1 MSAEQTSNLGR
12 SGNGDGISQRLPKP
26 GKFLTFGL
34 GEQRF
39 GVPIGIV
46 REINRVSTITPVPQ
60 TLDFVVGVINLR
72 GKVIPV
78 VDLRLKLGVP
88 AIAFTRA
95 TCIIVL
101 EIGSSQV
108 GIIVDSVK
116 EVTDFLQGNIDP
128 PPTLT
133 TSPARGAAGDAASA
147 GLLST
152 PPAVCGIGK
161 EEDRMTLLL
170 DLEDALSAEKLLKKA
185 DEEKLKA
192 A

>member
-1 MSAEQTSNLGR
+1 MSSSPPSIGTPPASE
-12 SGNGDGISQRLPKP
+12 GILSRLPKA

-34 GEQRF
+34 GDQRF

-88 AIAFTRA
+88 AITFTRS

-101 EIGSSQV
+101 EITASQV

-116 EVTDFLQGNIDP
+116 EVTDFAQNNIDP

-133 TSPARGAAGDAASA
+133 ASPRASTGDVQSA
-147 GLLST
+147 TVFTGL
-152 PPAVCGIGK
+152 PAVCGIGK
-161 EEDRMTLLL
+161 EDERMTLLL
-170 DLEDALSAEKLLKKA
+170 DLEDALAPDRLIKKS
-185 DEEKLKA
+185 DEDKNRA